1 MNQSDSLW
9 TYLKGGQSATYLLGC
24 LLSLISCHIHSYTVH
39 YIPPPPRPK
48 AHSRAHNNKSV
59 PLQHPPCST
68 LSSGSVTGSK
78 AARAAWSFR
87 RPTESLA
94 IQPQQL
100 FPEQHLDIDWFK
112 CRKMKPQSP
121 QQRLEKQTM
130 FNYYAYVIKYTVGCG
145 MFVWDESCYL
155 SIFHQ
160 HITPI
165 NSCVRV
171 RHWSR
176 TTTTTTV
183 SLIAHMFPPGNGYLA
198 PLLMAPWMSAHVL
211 AKCSRRTWDKK

>member
-1 MNQSDSLW
+1 M
-9 TYLKGGQSATYLLGC
+9 
-24 LLSLISCHIHSYTVH
+24 IHVISYTCLNH
-39 YIPPPPRPK
+39 TCSWILLQRCKLGNGPCKWSPGT
-48 AHSRAHNNKSV
+48 HNNKSV
-59 PLQHPPCST
+59 LPPVFSLCNTHPVQPSPEAWLAPKLQELPGVC
-68 LSSGSVTGSK
+68 
-78 AARAAWSFR
+78 AA

-145 MFVWDESCYL
+145 MFVWDESRYL

-183 SLIAHMFPPGNGYLA
+183 SLIAQMFPPGNGYLA